1 MMSDK
6 ERISLY
12 VSKKTAK
19 AFRDA
24 VRERYGKVDG
34 NMSTAGESALVE
46 WSDNDRAARNEDKL
60 DEVYTLVSQIAAE
73 REKES
78 NGGGAGDISAKEK
91 REKIIE
97 RLQSGNTWVD
107 RSTVNR
113 VIRVVADIHADKSV
127 KQHFQRL
134 KDEGS
139 LLAHPT
145 EDGKWTHSRRTLVMY
160 CESAND
166 VDSQYIDHI
175 VGEHEPILGEDWYV
189 ESVPDP
195 FMDELLLKYDRAVA
209 AASDSHDYRE
219 ANDIGHPTCDGEC
232 GVDCAVAGYREEHDL
247 PAPACERE
255 QTTATGDTATG
266 VSGS

>member
-1 MMSDK
+1 MSDK

-12 VSKKTAK
+12 VSKKSANV
-19 AFRDA
+19 FRDA
-24 VRERYGKVDG
+24 VREKYGKVDG
-34 NMSTAGESALVE
+34 NMSKAGESAIIE

-60 DEVYTLVSQIAAE
+60 DEVHALVSQLVAE

-78 NGGGAGDISAKEK
+78 NGSGGGDISAREK

-145 EDGKWTHSRRTLVMY
+145 KDGEWTHSRRALVMY

-166 VDSQYIDHI
+166 VDLDFIDHM
-175 VGEHEPILGEDWYV
+175 VGEHEPILGDDWYV
-189 ESVPDP
+189 ESVPDS
-195 FMDELLLKYDRAVA
+195 FMHGTLLKYDKAVEA
-209 AASDSHDYRE
+209 VSDSHDYRE
-219 ANDIGHPTCDGEC
+219 ANDIGHPTCDGDGC
-232 GVDCAVAGYREEHDL
+232 GVDCAVAKYREENDL
-247 PAPACERE
+247 PAPVCQRE
-255 QTTATGDTATG
+255 QTINTGDTATG
-266 VSGS
+266 VSGL